1 MPVGIDTNKFIK
13 LESLKVHKV
22 KNSVLF
28 LGRIAPSKNVD
39 IFIEALG
46 RLKTQGINFTA
57 NIYGDALPRDISYFD
72 KIKSRARELGLE
84 GVLKFHN
91 GVPNHKTPEIY
102 NSHEIFVNLSSS
114 GMYDK
119 TIFEAMAC
127 GCLVL
132 ASNDNL
138 KGEIDTRLVIE
149 ERKAEKVARCLVE
162 VICLSYE
169 EKQKIISDNIKLA
182 QKHNLKVLSEKLK
195 SVLLS

>member
-1 MPVGIDTNKFIK
+1 M
-13 LESLKVHKV
+13 
-22 KNSVLF
+22 
-28 LGRIAPSKNVD
+28 GRIAPSKNVD

-138 KGEIDTRLVIE
+138 KGQISDDFIFKLLDLEVLIKRLQ
-149 ERKAEKVARCLVE
+149 KFLNY
-162 VICLSYE
+162 SFE
-169 EKQKIISDNIKLA
+169 EKQKSAEDLRKFAEDHSLKKLA
-182 QKHNLKVLSEKLK
+182 DKLFK
-195 SVLLS
+195 EII